1 MPRAGEL
8 NWKIGFYARVAGGDD
23 YGNTNYVYADTPEF
37 VYSASVKPKLG
48 GEAILAGRLSGSN
61 FVNIVVR
68 STLDTRRIT
77 SDWRAKDE
85 RTGTVY
91 NIRSG
96 PIDLDGKRRWLEMLC
111 EQGVA
116 A

>member
-1 MPRAGEL
+1 MPAAGDL
-8 NWKIGFYARVAGGDD
+8 KWKIGFYAKTAVSDD
-23 YGNTNYVYADTPEF
+23 YGNTNYVYATEPQF
-37 VYSASVKPKLG
+37 VYRAQVKPKLG

-61 FVNIVVR
+61 FVNITVR
-68 STLDTRRIT
+68 SSAETRQVT
-77 SDWRAKDE
+77 TDWRAKDE
-85 RTGTVY
+85 RSGVLY

-96 PIDLDGKRRWLEMLC
+96 PIDPDGKRRWLELLC